1 MAQQPKNALPSS
13 NDTENG
19 KQPKSKEKSGTASR
33 GFASMDPEQ
42 QRQIARKGGEAVS
55 GNRQHMAEIGRKG
68 GEASG
73 AGRQRALNNKNG

>member
-1 MAQQPKNALPSS
+1 MAQTPKNAQTS
-13 NDTENG
+13 NDGAESGSTSPNKG
-19 KQPKSKEKSGTASR
+19 KTGTASR

-55 GNRQHMAEIGRKG
+55 GNRQHMAAIGRKG

-73 AGRQRALNNKNG
+73 AGRRALTNKS

>member
-1 MAQQPKNALPSS
+1 MAQEPKNALTS
-13 NDTENG
+13 NDGADTG
-19 KQPKSKEKSGTASR
+19 TRSKNKGKSGTASR

-55 GNRQHMAEIGRKG
+55 GNRQHMAAIGRKG

-73 AGRQRALNNKNG
+73 AGRRSATK